1 MHRNF
6 RTATRLL
13 LFALATASAATGAP
27 LPAAPARIDRLVHLA
42 KLWGT
47 VRYFHPYLA
56 YRDVDWDAAA
66 VAAIPQVR
74 AARTEGDYRQAVAGM
89 LAVLGDPATRVEPAA
104 VSAGVPGVPP
114 PASPHSAIARW
125 AEDGLLVLDF
135 RPYSGYAIY
144 TELPSALAQVMAEI
158 PKARAVVF
166 DLRGHPAEGEAGVDY
181 STALDGVAGD
191 LVDRPLRAPSRRY
204 LVHSGFRSQ
213 DVSYG
218 TYYSAF
224 TTPFATAYS
233 PTSPEAAATP
243 PSSPKPP
250 KRVVFL
256 VTSRTVLPEIAVAL
270 QAGGEGRIV
279 SEGRF
284 SPDAFVATTP
294 VDLGEGL
301 TARVRTSE
309 TLPLPG
315 WPGVHA
321 DAEVPPGGPG
331 GPDAALDA
339 ALQMARTP
347 GVVPAPAAAVPLPEA
362 VFHPD
367 RTYAEMRAPELPY
380 RLLAVFRYWNV
391 IHYFYP
397 YKALIGDWDGVL
409 PQLLA
414 RMEEA
419 EGARGY
425 AEAVLAMSTRVPDGH
440 TNAYG
445 HPEIPKILGESRL
458 PLQVRWIEGA
468 YVVTAE
474 DDDMR
479 KAGIEVGDVLLAVDG
494 EPVAARAARLR
505 RFVTAA
511 TEAALRNRI
520 GGLLANGAAR
530 STAVLT
536 LSGQDGA
543 PREIRVERVPRAH
556 SFRPQRPGPVVQV
569 LPGNI
574 GYADL
579 TRLETAQVDGMFEQL
594 AKTRAIVFDMRG
606 YPHGTAWGIASRLG
620 QGGAKVAARFRRAEV
635 SALVDGDMD
644 ETSFAFAQTLPVPAK
659 LKYTGRTV
667 MLIDDR
673 AISQSEHSGLF
684 YEAANG
690 TRFVGSPS
698 AGANGDVTVFTLP
711 GGITITFSGHDVRHA
726 DGRQLQRVGLQPD
739 IPVEPTIAGIRQG
752 KDEVLERA
760 VQYLA
765 DNPL

>member
-1 MHRNF
+1 MQRKFF
-6 RTATRLL
+6 RAGARLL
-13 LFALATASAATGAP
+13 LLALATVAPASAAP
-27 LPAAPARIDRLVHLA
+27 EPPANTDRLVHLA

-56 YRDVDWDAAA
+56 YRDLDWDAAA
-66 VAAIPQVR
+66 VAAIPKVR
-74 AARTEGDYRQAVAGM
+74 AAKTEGEYRQAVAGM
-89 LAVLGDPATRVEPAA
+89 LAALGDPATRVETTVSPGPPPS
-104 VSAGVPGVPP
+104 VSARPP
-114 PASPHSAIARW
+114 IFRW
-125 AEDGLLVLDF
+125 ADDGLLVVDF
-135 RPYSGYAIY
+135 RTYSGYAIY
-144 TELPSALAQVMAEI
+144 TELPGALAKVTAEI
-158 PKARAVVF
+158 PKSRAVVF
-166 DLRGHPAEGEAGVDY
+166 DLRGYPAEGEAGVDY
-181 STALDGVAGD
+181 SPILDGIAGS
-191 LVDRPLRAPSRRY
+191 LVGRPLRAPSRRY
-204 LVHSGFRSQ
+204 LVHSGYRSQ

-224 TTPFATAYS
+224 VTPFATAYS
-233 PTSPEAAATP
+233 PASPEAATP
-243 PSSPKPP
+243 TPKPP
-250 KRVVFL
+250 ERVVFL
-256 VTSRTVLPEIAVAL
+256 VGERTVLPEIAVAL

-279 SEGRF
+279 SERRLA
-284 SPDAFVATTP
+284 PDAYVATVS

-321 DAEVPPGGPG
+321 DAEVDPGGPG

-347 GVVPAPAAAVPLPEA
+347 SVAPAPAPAAALPEA

-367 RTYAEMRAPELPY
+367 RTYGEMLAPELPY

-391 IHYFYP
+391 LHYFYP
-397 YKALIGDWDGVL
+397 YKALIGDWDAVL
-409 PQLLA
+409 PQLLT
-414 RMEEA
+414 RMEGA

-425 AEAVLAMSTRVPDGH
+425 AEAVLEMSTRVPDGH

-445 HPEIPKILGESRL
+445 HPEMPKILGESRL
-458 PLQVRWIEGA
+458 PLQVRWVEGA
-468 YVVTAE
+468 YVVTAA
-474 DDDMR
+474 DDDLR

-520 GGLLANGAAR
+520 GGFLANGTAR

-536 LSGQDGA
+536 LAGRDGKA
-543 PREIRVERVPRAH
+543 REVRVDRVPRAH

-579 TRLETAQVDGMFEQL
+579 TRLETAEVDGMFERL
-594 AKTRAIVFDMRG
+594 AKTRAIIFDMRG

-620 QGGAKVAARFRRAEV
+620 PGGAKVAARFRRSEV

-644 ETSFAFAQTLPVPAK
+644 ETSFAFAQTLPPPVSGKP
-659 LKYTGRTV
+659 KYKGRTV

-690 TRFVGSPS
+690 TQFVGSPS

-711 GGITITFSGHDVRHA
+711 GGITITFTGHDVRHA
-726 DGRQLQRVGLQPD
+726 DGRQLQRVGLKPD
-739 IPVEPTIAGIRQG
+739 VPVEPTIAGIRAG
-752 KDEVLERA
+752 RDEVLERA
-760 VQYLA
+760 VRYLTN
-765 DNPL
+765 NPR